1 LLIQTRALADL
12 ITLTEPQRFN
22 ELLQRYHFTVHQRQQ
37 LKNQLLRW
45 DVLSNQQPLL
55 MDDKDLMTGKDVLRS
70 LELRINTLDFT
81 L

>member
-1 LLIQTRALADL
+1 
-12 ITLTEPQRFN
+12 
-22 ELLQRYHFTVHQRQQ
+22 VHQRQQ